1 MELSGRL
8 KSTILNN
15 VSLLIVVLGALSNFI
30 LILFIK
36 RFLPELFNVYSLYL
50 TYLAIIVSFG
60 LIGFD
65 QVLLRLAT
73 IEKDKIGLSKD
84 IFRLLLFSGI
94 ATPFAIGY
102 YFHLHYEGLDFL
114 SLIFSGLA
122 INLMIFSFN
131 ILRLQKKFVISQ
143 FFQNGYKI
151 AFLVF
156 IGLFYFRD
164 FITEANIIRVS
175 AIILCGIGIW
185 AGFKLI
191 QNLRIT
197 PGRTPSLF
205 NFFLSFSI
213 NMALLTLLSYG
224 ERILIVNEMG
234 EDAFGKY
241 FYYSTVFLFPLT
253 LIQYY
258 VGFKELVFFKEK
270 RDSNLLHQKLKK
282 IFLSGVILIACVFA
296 VVWVDNGTFLAIDIS
311 ENLWLV
317 ILLSFLGISKL
328 IYGLFSA
335 LLGAVANYQDMYII
349 NLLTAFLMA
358 VLLITLLTIG
368 ISLNSVI
375 MGLISVFIVR
385 SGFIYYKYV

>member
-1 MELSGRL
+1 MNLSGRL
-8 KSTILNN
+8 KSAVFNN
-15 VSLLIVVLGALSNFI
+15 VSLLIVVLGALSNFV

-36 RFLPELFNVYSLYL
+36 KFLPELFNVYSLYL

-73 IEKDKIGLSKD
+73 LEKDKIGLPKD
-84 IFRLLLFSGI
+84 IFWLLIFSGI
-94 ATPFAIGY
+94 TAPFLIGY
-102 YFHLHYEGLDFL
+102 YFYSHYTGLNFL

-151 AFLVF
+151 AFLFF
-156 IGLFYFRD
+156 IGILYLREFVSSD
-164 FITEANIIRVS
+164 NIITVS
-175 AIILCGIGIW
+175 TIILCGISLW
-185 AGFKLI
+185 AGIKLI
-191 QNLRIT
+191 RNLKIT
-197 PGRTPSLF
+197 SGRTPSLF
-205 NFFLSFSI
+205 NFFFSFSL

-224 ERILIVNEMG
+224 ERILIVNELG

-270 RDSNLLHQKLKK
+270 RDTQLLHQKLKK
-282 IFLSGVILIACVFA
+282 IFLGGIVLIACVFA
-296 VVWVDNGTFLAIDIS
+296 AVWIDNGMFLTIDIAG
-311 ENLWLV
+311 NLWLV
-317 ILLSFLGISKL
+317 MLLSVLGISKL
-328 IYGLFSA
+328 VYGLFSA
-335 LLGAVANYQDMYII
+335 LLGAVARYQDMYVI
-349 NLLTAFLMA
+349 NLLTALLMA
-358 VLLITLLTIG
+358 VLVITLLTAG
-368 ISLNSVI
+368 ISLNRVV
-375 MGLISVFIVR
+375 MGLIFIFIAR
-385 SGFIYYKYV
+385 SGYIYFKYA